1 MTENASVNAS
11 GDRIQFEDFTLDQQP
26 GSRCAVKVVLGWK
39 PGDDFTGESDG
50 VDSPTGQLRCA
61 ANATARAL
69 ERAFGEDVQLSVL
82 GVKAIK
88 AFDAVLVVVSLTSHA
103 RGQDRRLVGS
113 CMVEDEIA
121 RGAALAV
128 LNATNRLLG
137 NVIASR

>member
-1 MTENASVNAS
+1 MTEYASVSGS
-11 GDRIQFEDFTLDQQP
+11 GDRIRFEDFTLDQQP
-26 GSRCAVKVVLGWK
+26 GSRCAVQVVLGWK
-39 PGDDFTGESDG
+39 PGDGFSGKSDG

-69 ERAFGEDVQLSVL
+69 EQAFGEEVQLSVL

-88 AFDAVLVVVSLTSHA
+88 AFDAVLVVVSLTSHS
-103 RGQDRRLVGS
+103 RGQDQRLVGS
-113 CMVEDEIA
+113 CMVEDDLA

-137 NVIASR
+137 NLIALR

>member
-1 MTENASVNAS
+1 MTEYASVSGS
-11 GDRIQFEDFTLDQQP
+11 GDRIRFEDFTLDQQP
-26 GSRCAVKVVLGWK
+26 GSRCAVQVVLGWK
-39 PGDDFTGESDG
+39 PGDGFSGKSDG

-69 ERAFGEDVQLSVL
+69 EQAFGEEVQLSVL

-88 AFDAVLVVVSLTSHA
+88 AFDAVLVVVSLTSHS
-103 RGQDRRLVGS
+103 RGQDQRLVGS
-113 CMVEDEIA
+113 CMVEDELA

-137 NVIASR
+137 NLIALR